1 MRPNLLHIRMHST
14 SVSFRKLLS
23 LPNTA
28 MILPWRSLGILV
40 GMLVFL
46 LQLGMGYEAD
56 PLFPL
61 PPTSLACTT
70 DPGSLSPRPLS
81 EGPTDCFDGSECVE
95 VRADIV
101 EEPVVDSGFSVLY
114 VITSGPELVIMGT
127 GPEPFFCIEDTG
139 LFTIHTLVYNAATL
153 DLSVVLPGQSTAE
166 DLVDL
171 IATHDTCAKIDLI
184 GASFNIEP
192 CPPCPDEITPDPGS
206 LLTTPFD
213 CFDGQ
218 NPILISA
225 ETNTPPTIPD
235 GFIFSYVLTQ
245 GEELSIIAI
254 SDDPTFSIANT
265 GPFGIHGLVYDTLTL
280 DLGMVELGTTTAAD
294 LLALLGD
301 QICASLDVE
310 GARFD
315 VLPCVTDPCEGLVI
329 DAGTLTPVPTC
340 LSLEGSEK
348 TANLLADHATQPQ
361 IPEGFVS
368 SYVLTQG
375 DELRIIGLEEVPD
388 FTVSETGSYRIH
400 TLVYDTL
407 SLDLS
412 AVELGTTTASQ
423 VLDLLGDS
431 ICAALDVEGALFEIE
446 ECPNNP
452 CGEGVNPDPGKLI
465 SLSDTCLDGEY
476 SALLLAE
483 HSQLPVI
490 PETFSS
496 LYVLTKGS
504 DLVILDTNSDPSFS
518 VEETG
523 TFRIHTLVYDP
534 LALDLGTVQLGETT
548 AGDVLAVISDTICAA
563 LDVTGATF
571 QIRTCI
577 PPEDSICLE
586 IKDYTLTTWGGDFNA
601 NFDHSLFFHHSPAD
615 PDYRMLGNRDFQ
627 QFFWETT
634 GIYREY
640 LNEDGSLQDSASIMG
655 IVYSEVD
662 PSLRIKVDFK
672 LIHPLTWEEHQ
683 ANGGDYKANLFSTE
697 VADTAHVNWTY
708 WEISSESR
716 LIGMDGL
723 EGLVLEVSHAPISKK
738 FKLQVGYG
746 ANDKDGSFGLSG
758 WFKYKGEFRGT
769 TYAEQ
774 GDINVDIDTC
784 VIKDICVY
792 KEPEVKIRP
801 VLQTV
806 ELDLPVGE
814 DPRVSIAWSYFKEG
828 DTPTTFAVDR
838 SIDEGEFFETVGS
851 FRAAKN
857 KLFYSFV
864 DRGVLGSA
872 SYTYRIRAV
881 EDGNKESVSE
891 SQAISIPTSPF
902 TLYPNPAQNTLFIS
916 SAVEKGQILS
926 LQVVDALGQ
935 LVAKSEARLS
945 TKPIAWD
952 ISSYAKGVYLIK
964 VVSEDGRNV
973 QVFRFVKN

>member
-1 MRPNLLHIRMHST
+1 MHST
-14 SVSFRKLLS
+14 SISYPKLLS
-23 LPNTA
+23 LTYIA
-28 MILPWRSLGILV
+28 MILPWRRLGILI
-40 GMLVFL
+40 GMLAC
-46 LQLGMGYEAD
+46 LQLLGLGYEVE
-56 PLFPL
+56 PIVNFPPAL
-61 PPTSLACTT
+61 LDCTT
-70 DPGSLSPRPLS
+70 DPGTLSPRPLS
-81 EGPTDCFDGSECVE
+81 DGPTDCFDGSECVE

-114 VITSGPELVIMGT
+114 VITSGTELVIMGT

-139 LFTIHTLVYNAATL
+139 FYTIHTLVYNAATL
-153 DLSVVLPGQSTAE
+153 DLSVILPGQSTAN
-166 DLVDL
+166 DLVEL
-171 IATHDTCAKIDLI
+171 IAGHDTCAKIDLI
-184 GASFNIEP
+184 GASFDIEP
-192 CPPCPDEITPDPGS
+192 CPPCPEGVTPDPGS
-206 LLTTPFD
+206 LVAAPFD

-218 NPILISA
+218 NPILITA
-225 ETNTPPTIPD
+225 ETAIAPNIPD
-235 GFIFSYVLTQ
+235 GYLFSYVLTQ

-280 DLGMVELGTTTAAD
+280 DLGMVELGTTTAGD
-294 LLALLGD
+294 VLAIIGD
-301 QICASLDVE
+301 NICANLDVE

-315 VLPCVTDPCEGLVI
+315 VPPCVADPCEGVSL
-329 DAGTLTPVPTC
+329 DAGTLKPTPSC
-340 LSLEGSEK
+340 LSTEDSVQ
-348 TANLLADHATQPQ
+348 TASLIAEHLSQPQ
-361 IPEGFVS
+361 IPEGYS
-368 SYVLTQG
+368 SLYVLTQG
-375 DELRIIGLEEVPD
+375 EELLIVDLANVPN
-388 FTVSETGSYRIH
+388 FSVTETGTYRIH
-400 TLVYDTL
+400 TLVFDTL

-412 AVELGTTTASQ
+412 GVELGTTTASQ
-423 VLDLLGDS
+423 VLALLGDS

-446 ECPNNP
+446 ACPNDP
-452 CGEGVNPDPGKLI
+452 CEKGNSPDPGTLV
-465 SLSDTCLDGEY
+465 SLSDTCLDGENP
-476 SALLLAE
+476 ALLLAE
-483 HSQLPVI
+483 HTQLPVI
-490 PETFSS
+490 PEAFSS

-504 DLVILDTNSDPSFS
+504 DLLILDTHTEPSFT

-523 TFRIHTLVYDP
+523 TYRIHTLIYDP
-534 LALDLGTVQLGETT
+534 STLDLGAVQPGETT
-548 AGDVLAVISDTICAA
+548 AGDVIAIISDSICAA
-563 LDVTGATF
+563 LDVVGASY
-571 QIRTCI
+571 QIRTCV
-577 PPEDSICLE
+577 PPKDSICFE
-586 IKDYTLTTWGGDFNA
+586 IKDYTLSTWGGDFNA

-672 LIHPLTWEEHQ
+672 LVHPLTWEEHQ

-708 WEISSESR
+708 WEISPKSR

-738 FKLQVGYG
+738 YKLQVGNG

-758 WFKYKGEFRGT
+758 WFKYRGEFRGT

-784 VIKDICVY
+784 VVTDICVY
-792 KEPEVKIRP
+792 KEPETNNRP
-801 VLQTV
+801 VLQSV
-806 ELDLPVGE
+806 ELEVPVME
-814 DPRVSIAWSYFKEG
+814 DPRVAIAWTYFKKD

-838 SIDEGEFFETVGS
+838 SIDAGEFFETVGS

-881 EDGNKESVSE
+881 EEGNKESVSE
-891 SQAISIPTSPF
+891 SQAVSIATSQF
-902 TLYPNPAQNTLFIS
+902 IIYPNPAQSTLFIS
-916 SAVEKGQILS
+916 PPIEKGQVLS
-926 LQVVDALGQ
+926 LRVVDALGQ
-935 LVAKSEARLS
+935 LIESREARQLG
-945 TKPIAWD
+945 KPIEWD
-952 ISSYAKGVYLIK
+952 ISAYAKGVYLMRIET
-964 VVSEDGRNV
+964 EDRRGI
-973 QVFRFVKN
+973 QVLRFVKN